1 MEKGGCDVKE
11 FERVPEVVSSLKGK
25 EGGGARLGH
34 PRVIWETRRRPDII
48 CVIVAPD
55 IGVHVI

>member
-25 EGGGARLGH
+25 EGGGVRLGH
-34 PRVIWETRRRPDII
+34 PRVIWETL
-48 CVIVAPD
+48 
-55 IGVHVI
+55 